1 LTKLQQISAA
11 AQCEWRTICKD
22 PWLRALTLWLPPV
35 LILALWLIFSAGIPN
50 DLPTGIIDLDR
61 SSLSRALIRDLD
73 ASSTLKISSRY
84 SSMREGTAALR
95 SGSVYALVVIPHNFE
110 VSVLRQKSPVVTAF
124 FNSQYLLVAKV
135 IRATIY
141 EIVTYFSVELEVA
154 SLLPLVPVVEAAVN
168 LSMPISAQMTQLYN
182 QNFNYTQFLLP
193 GLIVAFFQ
201 VSLCSLAVLSIGQS
215 FKPAVVSEWYGK
227 EVWPE
232 LAGKLLPY
240 TAVFFIF
247 GLAVLFLFFE
257 LLDWPLQG
265 ALLPLAPLLLLF
277 IISCLALGVFF
288 FVTTFELELGLIAAS
303 GFSGPAFAFLGVTFP
318 VSDMAP
324 FPQLWR
330 NLMPAG
336 HFIDGFIHQANYA
349 AGPAGL
355 VQPALILALFCLLL
369 PLAVLLIKRRV
380 EHLND
385 QISAAA

>member
-1 LTKLQQISAA
+1 MTKLQQISAA
-11 AQCEWRTICKD
+11 AQSEWRTICKD
-22 PWLRALTLWLPPV
+22 PWIRALTLWLPPV
-35 LILALWLIFSAGIPN
+35 LILALWLIFSAGIPT
-50 DLPTGIIDLDR
+50 DLPTGVVDLDR
-61 SSLSRALIRDLD
+61 SALSRALIRDLD
-73 ASSTLKISSRY
+73 ASSTLKISSRF

-95 SGSVYALVVIPHNFE
+95 RGGVYALVVIPDNFE
-110 VSVLRQKSPVVTAF
+110 VSVLRQESPVVTAF

-135 IRATIY
+135 IRSTIY

-154 SLLPLVPVVEAAVN
+154 SLLPLVPVIKAATN
-168 LSMPISAQMTQLYN
+168 ISMPIQVQITALYN

-215 FKPAVVSEWYGK
+215 FKPAAVSEWFGK

-240 TAVFFIF
+240 TVVFFIF

-265 ALLPLAPLLLLF
+265 ALLPLIPLLLLF
-277 IISCLALGVFF
+277 VIACLALGVIF

-336 HFIDGFIHQANYA
+336 HFIDGFIHQSSYA

-355 VQPALILALFCLLL
+355 VQPALILALFGLLL
-369 PLAVLLIKRRV
+369 PLAALLIKRHI
-380 EHLND
+380 EHLNE

>member
-1 LTKLQQISAA
+1 M
-11 AQCEWRTICKD
+11 
-22 PWLRALTLWLPPV
+22 RALALWLPPV
-35 LILALWLIFSAGIPN
+35 VILALWLIFSAGIPN
-50 DLPTGIIDLDR
+50 DLPTGVIDLDR
-61 SSLSRALIRDLD
+61 SALSRALIRNLD
-73 ASSTLKISSRY
+73 ASSTLKISSRF

-95 SGSVYALVVIPHNFE
+95 SGRVYALVVIPHEFE
-110 VSVLRQKSPVVTAF
+110 VSVVRQESPVVTAF
-124 FNSQYLLVAKV
+124 FNSQYLLVAKS
-135 IRATIY
+135 IRSTIY

-154 SLLPLVPVVEAAVN
+154 SLLPLLPVAKAATN
-168 LSMPISAQMTQLYN
+168 ISMPIQVQVTSLYN

-193 GLIVAFFQ
+193 GLLVAFFQ
-201 VSLCSLAVLSIGQS
+201 VSLCSLGVLSIGQS
-215 FKPAVVSEWYGK
+215 FKPAAVSEWFGK

-265 ALLPLAPLLLLF
+265 ALLPLIPLLLLF
-277 IISCLALGVFF
+277 VIACQALGVFF
-288 FVTTFELELGLIAAS
+288 FVATFELELGLIAAS

-369 PLAVLLIKRRV
+369 PLAVLLIKRRI
-380 EHLND
+380 ERLNE
-385 QISAAA
+385 QIPAAA

>member
-1 LTKLQQISAA
+1 MTKLQQIGAA

-22 PWLRALTLWLPPV
+22 PWLRALALWLPPV

-95 SGSVYALVVIPHNFE
+95 SGSVYALLVIPHNFE
-110 VSVLRQKSPVVTAF
+110 VNVLRQKSPVVTAF

-135 IRATIY
+135 IRSTIY

-154 SLLPLVPVVEAAVN
+154 SLLPLVPAVKAAVN
-168 LSMPISAQMTQLYN
+168 LSMPINVQMTPLYN

-215 FKPAVVSEWYGK
+215 FKPAAVSEWYGK
-227 EVWPE
+227 EAGAE
-232 LAGKLLPY
+232 LTGKLLPY
-240 TAVFFIF
+240 TVIFFIY
-247 GLAVLFLFFE
+247 GLAVSFLLFD
-257 LLDWPLQG
+257 LLNWPLQG
-265 ALLPLAPLLLLF
+265 ALLPLVPLLLLF
-277 IISCLALGVFF
+277 VVSCLALGVFF